1 MTIHVVICDQTLSGK
16 LIQRL
21 SLPIIST
28 RTTLQQLIKE
38 RVYHEIEQLSK
49 HNIISNSLFIQP
61 TAMESLLN
69 GYAKKNIDPELEYQ
83 KAINDFQRHRYIVL
97 VDEYQQTDLNHTFDL
112 FENSVIQFIKMIPL
126 VGG

>member
-1 MTIHVVICDQTLSGK
+1 MTIHIVICDQTLSGQ

-28 RTTLQQLIKE
+28 HTTLQQLIKE
-38 RVYHEIEQLSK
+38 RVYHEIEQRSNSK
-49 HNIISNSLFIQP
+49 IISNSLFIQP
-61 TAMESLLN
+61 TAMESVLN
-69 GYAKKNIDPELEYQ
+69 GYAEKIIDPELEYQ

-97 VDEYQQTDLNHTFDL
+97 VDEHQQTDLHHEFGL